1 MNITSIIATV
11 VFLYMC
17 YVVGFIIGLV
27 VESYRIEKRKI
38 KKNY

>member
-1 MNITSIIATV
+1 MNITSIITTV

-17 YVVGFIIGLV
+17 YVAGFIIGLV

>member
-1 MNITSIIATV
+1 MDITSIIMTV
-11 VFLYMC
+11 VFLYIC

-27 VESYRIEKRKI
+27 VESYRIEKRKV